1 MGVELVG
8 SRCRCSVC
16 GRTFRN
22 LAGFDAHRP
31 DRGGCGDPAAAGLV
45 ERGGLWA
52 TPEGHAQMEVRARQL
67 KTLRTATCGPAQ
79 SAEHPPALP
88 GVPHG

>member
-1 MGVELVG
+1 MVELIG

-45 ERGGLWA
+45 ERGGIWA
-52 TPEGHAQMEVRARQL
+52 TPEGHAQMELRARQL
-67 KTLRTATCGPAQ
+67 KTLREVTGATGEAVD
-79 SAEHPPALP
+79 S
-88 GVPHG
+88 G